1 MAPDSKIQT
10 GSLPGAWCHPAR
22 HCNSDSMFITFLTRR
37 FRQAKSKTTYPLEQL
52 CCACKS
58 TIQNKAQCSDRKE
71 GMKNPSGLIV
81 PKLRN
86 IDEEV
91 ERWWLSLSSNLG
103 PSL

>member
-1 MAPDSKIQT
+1 MTEK
-10 GSLPGAWCHPAR
+10 
-22 HCNSDSMFITFLTRR
+22 
-37 FRQAKSKTTYPLEQL
+37 
-52 CCACKS
+52 
-58 TIQNKAQCSDRKE
+58 KE